1 MLSAQ
6 VTVTPHLK
14 WSNLMTTTEKNN
26 WHLSKSVP
34 VSLIL
39 ALVIQAAAIV
49 WTVSQMQSSIEANA
63 MSIVR
68 IETRTEKLELAVQGQ
83 AVALARID
91 ENIKAI
97 RMSVERIASKD

>member
-1 MLSAQ
+1 
-6 VTVTPHLK
+6 
-14 WSNLMTTTEKNN
+14 MTKEQNN
-26 WHLSKSVP
+26 SWHLSKSVP

-49 WTVSQMQSSIEANA
+49 WTVSQMQSNIEANA
-63 MSIVR
+63 MSIVK

>member
-1 MLSAQ
+1 
-6 VTVTPHLK
+6 
-14 WSNLMTTTEKNN
+14 MTKEQNN
-26 WHLSKSVP
+26 SWHLSKSVP

-39 ALVIQAAAIV
+39 ALVLQAAAIV
-49 WTVSQMQSSIEANA
+49 WTVSQMQSNIEANA
-63 MSIVR
+63 MSIVK

>member
-1 MLSAQ
+1 M
-6 VTVTPHLK
+6 
-14 WSNLMTTTEKNN
+14 EKNN

-49 WTVSQMQSSIEANA
+49 WTVSQMQSNIEANA
-63 MSIVR
+63 MSIVK

-97 RMSVERIASKD
+97 RTHVERIASQN

>member
-1 MLSAQ
+1 VSKEQ
-6 VTVTPHLK
+6 
-14 WSNLMTTTEKNN
+14 NN
-26 WHLSKSVP
+26 NSWHLSKSVP

-39 ALVIQAAAIV
+39 ALVLQASSIV
-49 WTVSQMQSSIEANA
+49 LTVSQMQSSIAANA
-63 MSIVR
+63 SSILK

-97 RMSVERIASKD
+97 RTHVERIASKD

>member
-1 MLSAQ
+1 MSKEQ
-6 VTVTPHLK
+6 
-14 WSNLMTTTEKNN
+14 NN
-26 WHLSKSVP
+26 NSWHLSKSVP
-34 VSLIL
+34 VSLIV
-39 ALVIQAAAIV
+39 ALVLQAAAIV
-49 WTVSQMQSSIEANA
+49 WTVSQMQSSIAANA
-63 MSIVR
+63 SSILK

>member
-1 MLSAQ
+1 M
-6 VTVTPHLK
+6 
-14 WSNLMTTTEKNN
+14 TTEKNS

-34 VSLIL
+34 VSLIV
-39 ALVIQAAAIV
+39 ALVLQASAIV

-68 IETRTEKLELAVQGQ
+68 IETRTGKLELAVQGQ
-83 AVALARID
+83 AIALARID

-97 RMSVERIASKD
+97 RTSVERIASKD

>member
-1 MLSAQ
+1 
-6 VTVTPHLK
+6 
-14 WSNLMTTTEKNN
+14 MTKEQNN
-26 WHLSKSVP
+26 NSWHLSKSVP

-63 MSIVR
+63 NSIVR